1 MTLRDDKK
9 KLSTWLFNPFLFVGG
24 ERILLI
30 GLIIAAVHIPI
41 GYFLNVRF
49 DGAIDMH
56 ISFDVSLLQVTTDVI
71 IAWLS
76 MAVSFYAVAKLF
88 KAPARFI
95 DIAGATAL
103 ARLPL
108 LLSVIPG
115 YLFVPDAAT
124 VEEILALEG
133 IDFYLLIA
141 GSVIIMAFV
150 IWFFIVLFN
159 AFKINSNLK
168 GRKLATGFIL
178 GVLVA
183 EIVSLLLIR
192 EVLSGI
198 V

>member
-1 MTLRDDKK
+1 MKENRNNIFV
-9 KLSTWLFNPFLFVGG
+9 WLTNPFHFWGG
-24 ERILLI
+24 SKLLTAGIVVLIL
-30 GLIIAAVHIPI
+30 HIPA
-41 GYFLNVRF
+41 GLLFGARF

-56 ISFDVSLLQVTTDVI
+56 ISFDVSLLQITTDVI